1 MDAEPATEAGGV
13 EAEAQA
19 VARMLS
25 RGWWVYLVTGA
36 LWLIFGWVVLSAR
49 SEIRTVWAVAV
60 YAGVLFLLVGIGQ
73 LVVAA
78 VAESWNWLHAVF
90 GVLALLAA
98 VAAFAWPGPTFLTL
112 AAVLAWYLL
121 FDGVFLLVGAFYD
134 RRVVDHWWIFTIVGV
149 AEVAV
154 GFWALSYPGRSILLL
169 IVWVGFTALFKGVT
183 NIVAAFT
190 VRSLPREVHRA
201 FG

>member
-1 MDAEPATEAGGV
+1 MHGEPGTGTELI
-13 EAEAQA
+13 EAEARA

-25 RGWWVYLVTGA
+25 RGWWLYLVTGV
-36 LWLIFGWVVLSAR
+36 LWLVFGWVVLSAR
-49 SEIRTVWAVAV
+49 SEITTVWAVAV
-60 YAGVLFLLVGIGQ
+60 YAGILFLLVGVGQ

-78 VAESWNWLHAVF
+78 VAESWNWLHAAF

-98 VAAFAWPGPTFLTL
+98 VAAFAWPGPTFVTL

-134 RRVVDHWWIFTIVGV
+134 RHVVDHWWIFALLGV

-154 GFWALSYPGRSILLL
+154 AFWALSYPGRSILLL

-190 VRSLPREVHRA
+190 IRSLPQEVDRA
-201 FG
+201 LG